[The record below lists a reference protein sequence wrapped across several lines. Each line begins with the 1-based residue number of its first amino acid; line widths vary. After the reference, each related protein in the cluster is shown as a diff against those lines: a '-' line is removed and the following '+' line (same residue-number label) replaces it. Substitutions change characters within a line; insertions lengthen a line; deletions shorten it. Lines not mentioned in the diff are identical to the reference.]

1 MADRTKYSKLEDSE
15 SSMPS
20 VSFTSPRSEE
30 LYYFPSLIQ
39 KIHHWRHAAAY
50 TILIF
55 LNFCLLGLWLRG
67 LYITSNSISE
77 DTDCIRPKLAFC
89 TCTCRDTIRVT
100 LITLSLAAA
109 ALDGAIQYE
118 RRRLFRPLDTEFTG
132 EARPEIDAAFERLL
146 EPMTIRIT
154 PEEYA
159 IADLPGE
166 SIQLLDGSGY
176 IGELVMYHELHC
188 IKRIRRHLN
197 LTYYYPDLAGE
208 DIERENVHIGN
219 Y

>member
-1 MADRTKYSKLEDSE
+1 M
-15 SSMPS
+15 
-20 VSFTSPRSEE
+20 
-30 LYYFPSLIQ
+30 
-39 KIHHWRHAAAY
+39 
-50 TILIF
+50 
-55 LNFCLLGLWLRG
+55 
-67 LYITSNSISE
+67 
-77 DTDCIRPKLAFC
+77 
-89 TCTCRDTIRVT
+89 
-100 LITLSLAAA
+100 SLAAA

-219 Y
+219 YYLFYFL